1 MLTCVADLLLSP
13 ATGIR
18 RIASRDRL
26 KMLSPTTVLLDGGAG
41 EGGTDRIKRVS
52 SSSSISSMGEANV
65 QSLCRWYIFISN
77 LKTFDLCFV
86 YLMEVCSCLCS

>member
-1 MLTCVADLLLSP
+1 MCVTDVLLSP

-41 EGGTDRIKRVS
+41 EGDRIKRVS
-52 SSSSISSMGEANV
+52 SSSSISSMGEAY
-65 QSLCRWYIFISN
+65 SLTISRTCRSSN
-77 LKTFDLCFV
+77 SDT
-86 YLMEVCSCLCS
+86 VCAFLFAC